1 MKKALIS
8 AAAAAALLGAAG
20 VAQAQVTAY
29 GLFDISAG
37 KSVYG
42 DANGNDVGL
51 NSGGNGGASEGN
63 STTRFGLKG
72 SSDVG
77 SGIKANFNYQAG
89 IDGSGAT
96 NGGTTLFNRQAWAG
110 LSGGFGEFRFGKQ
123 DSVPFQTFIG
133 LDFNGASNGVS
144 SAFNTSYGSNSSGIW
159 GSVISARQSNSLQYI
174 SPSLGGLTVQ
184 AGYVKRGSQDYVD
197 GESKKYDFVDDDDDE
212 TTAPVW
218 QQTTSTTDDKD
229 NKGVASLGLTYVVG
243 PVTLAAAYQG
253 SGVKDD
259 IKGTDDF
266 DETAAYVGFGAQYDF
281 GAFKLKADYQKLDTI
296 NQVNFGAVTTVAGWS
311 VGAQY
316 SVNTDKSRTVVTTKD
331 VKTTG
336 YEVFVN
342 KEVLKNVYGYAEFG
356 SAKTDEGVLFD
367 SAEDSASGFAL
378 GMILVF

>member
-29 GLFDISAG
+29 GLFDISVG
-37 KSVYG
+37 KSIYG
-42 DANGNDVGL
+42 DQQGNDVGL

-72 SSDVG
+72 STDVG

-89 IDGSGAT
+89 IDGNGAT

-123 DSVPFQTFIG
+123 DSVAFQTFVN
-133 LDFNGASNGVS
+133 LDYNGASNGVS
-144 SAFNTSYGSNSSGIW
+144 AAYFSGAGLW
-159 GSVISARQSNSLQYI
+159 LQSREANSLQYI

-184 AGYVKRGSQDYVD
+184 LGYVKGGSQDYVD
-197 GESKKYDFVDDDDDE
+197 GTTFEWADADDDAS
-212 TTAPVW
+212 TAPTW
-218 QQTTSTTDDKD
+218 EATTDDKD
-229 NKGVASLGLTYVVG
+229 TKNVASAGATYVIG

-253 SGVKDD
+253 KKTEDGD
-259 IKGTDDF
+259 
-266 DETAAYVGFGAQYDF
+266 AYSGFGVQYDF
-281 GAFKLKADYQKLDTI
+281 GSFKVKVDSQKQGDNSGL
-296 NQVNFGAVTTVAGWS
+296 NLGAVTTVAGWS
-311 VGAQY
+311 VGALY
-316 SVNTDKSRTVVTTKD
+316 SIGKDESGAKD
-331 VKTTG
+331 VETKA
-336 YEVFVN
+336 YELFVN

-356 SAKTDEGVLFD
+356 STKSDESGAD
-367 SAEDSASGFAL
+367 TYSGFAV